1 MVESMEENIAN
12 SFPTKLLILVSSK
25 YHHKHSNTGMH
36 IGILLREQNVM
47 SRHIKLFLI
56 ISFWVSKKMIES
68 SFFWSITEQQF
79 LEFAKMLAYEWL

>member
-36 IGILLREQNVM
+36 IGIQNLLSREQNVNV
-47 SRHIKLFLI
+47 SSYKTFLDNFI
-56 ISFWVSKKMIES
+56 LGFKKDD
-68 SFFWSITEQQF
+68 
-79 LEFAKMLAYEWL
+79 